1 MVQAM
6 DAFKRPIV
14 CERSVRA
21 NTRVLAYMQNR
32 RTAPA
37 KARIRFTFSSESSFT
52 SNQDFSILYKE
63 QEKIANE
70 YKGVYEY
77 ESYIIRS
84 MERYCL

>member
-21 NTRVLAYMQNR
+21 NTGVLAYMQNR

-37 KARIRFTFSSESSFT
+37 KARIRFTFFIRIFT

>member
-21 NTRVLAYMQNR
+21 NTRVLAC
-32 RTAPA
+32 
-37 KARIRFTFSSESSFT
+37 RIEGLRLPKPEYVLLFSSESSFT